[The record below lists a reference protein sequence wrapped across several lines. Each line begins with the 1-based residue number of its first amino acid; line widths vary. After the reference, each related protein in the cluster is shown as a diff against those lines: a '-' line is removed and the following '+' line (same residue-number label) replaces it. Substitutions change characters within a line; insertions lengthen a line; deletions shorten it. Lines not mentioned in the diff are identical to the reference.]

1 MMMSEILFIIGFVTL
16 TLGGFILGANLAFIP
31 TKTEQK
37 LSEEKIKKENKF
49 EKFGEYNG

>member
-31 TKTEQK
+31 TKIKQK
-37 LSEEKIKKENKF
+37 CYILQNPLHH
-49 EKFGEYNG
+49 N